1 MQDKFLELSVQTYLV
16 GKHTLERGKKFCKDL
31 KDDELG
37 ISGIV
42 VAVLLVLM
50 AAILAAIFWEKIK
63 TFVETQWT
71 KIDSEAGKIGG
82 DGASGGGQ

>member
-1 MQDKFLELSVQTYLV
+1 MQEKFLELSVQTYLV

-31 KDDELG
+31 KDDEHG

-50 AAILAAIFWEKIK
+50 AAILAAIFWKEISKLVSDKWK
-63 TFVETQWT
+63 TINDQTNTIQP
-71 KIDSEAGKIGG
+71 
-82 DGASGGGQ
+82 SGQ